1 MWPQSY
7 FELSRLSVLFVVTP
21 KISISGMQAAMVTLH
36 PEVTLHSKGVD
47 TSETAVQERVFD
59 AQAVSRSIK
68 VGSYTTARELAI
80 VMSPLADSDLKG
92 YLVYASDCPE
102 NNVLS
107 PIRHWFGCLATA
119 VRYLHLNQI
128 RHRDIKPG
136 NILVHN
142 RQVLLVDFGLAWD
155 WKDAKSSTTSTYCA
169 CTRPYAAP
177 EVIRSMKRD
186 TSSDIWSLGCVY
198 FEMATVLKGKRISDL
213 RDFFIKRSDSYHFY
227 NNDSGIAAW
236 IDDMTSLS
244 RVDNKPFLWASKMLQ
259 ENRRDRPSAA
269 TLMPNREFV
278 IMRSAIKLIAIYR
291 LINQALLL
299 DDLPESFKGGT
310 FGDQSGPQ
318 PLSDTQRQSPLLL
331 SLQVKVALHCL
342 QCKILEQLL
351 TGLQKLMVLPKSW
364 TSCLFISMC
373 LAFLIERFDIAS
385 IERLRLSLRSAME
398 EGDRADMLKKMRDYS
413 RNVENMAFSR
423 IYQPMS
429 AKMRSRR
436 AICTSTGAVLVH
448 TLGNLRQ
455 ILDLENA
462 QTATTGPQYSS
473 RHVLSL
479 LALVDHI

>member
-1 MWPQSY
+1 
-7 FELSRLSVLFVVTP
+7 
-21 KISISGMQAAMVTLH
+21 
-36 PEVTLHSKGVD
+36 
-47 TSETAVQERVFD
+47 
-59 AQAVSRSIK
+59 
-68 VGSYTTARELAI
+68 
-80 VMSPLADSDLKG
+80 MSPLADSDLKG

-269 TLMPNREFV
+269 TLVSLINDQKAVTKSGTLYIGRCCQ
-278 IMRSAIKLIAIYR
+278 STSQKLIGISAACGR
-291 LINQALLL
+291 CGRPVA
-299 DDLPESFKGGT
+299 SKGK
-310 FGDQSGPQ
+310 
-318 PLSDTQRQSPLLL
+318 LL
-331 SLQVKVALHCL
+331 S
-342 QCKILEQLL
+342 
-351 TGLQKLMVLPKSW
+351 PK
-364 TSCLFISMC
+364 
-373 LAFLIERFDIAS
+373 ER
-385 IERLRLSLRSAME
+385 
-398 EGDRADMLKKMRDYS
+398 
-413 RNVENMAFSR
+413 V
-423 IYQPMS
+423 
-429 AKMRSRR
+429 
-436 AICTSTGAVLVH
+436 C
-448 TLGNLRQ
+448 
-455 ILDLENA
+455 
-462 QTATTGPQYSS
+462 
-473 RHVLSL
+473 
-479 LALVDHI
+479 